1 MMYIECMRRRGAAG
15 GNEMTYADLLKENKE
30 LKEYIE
36 KLESSHDAMFN
47 NFMRMFETANNLI
60 DEKIERMNKND

>member
-1 MMYIECMRRRGAAG
+1 MYIEYMRRRGAAG

-30 LKEYIE
+30 LKDYIE

>member
-1 MMYIECMRRRGAAG
+1 MYIECMRRRGAAG

-47 NFMRMFETANNLI
+47 NFMRMFETANKLI
-60 DEKIERMNKND
+60 DEKIERINKND

>member
-1 MMYIECMRRRGAAG
+1 MMYIEFMRRRGAAG
-15 GNEMTYADLLKENKE
+15 GNEMTYTDLLKENKE

>member
-1 MMYIECMRRRGAAG
+1 MYIECMRRRGAAG

-30 LKEYIE
+30 LKEHIE

-47 NFMRMFETANNLI
+47 NFMRMFETANNHH
-60 DEKIERMNKND
+60 

>member
-1 MMYIECMRRRGAAG
+1 MYIEYMRRRGAAW

>member
-1 MMYIECMRRRGAAG
+1 MMRRGAAW

>member
-1 MMYIECMRRRGAAG
+1 MYIEYMRRRGAVW
-15 GNEMTYADLLKENKE
+15 GNEMTYADLIKENKE